1 MSINCY
7 VPHHGCKVGMQA
19 TYASLKVWM
28 SIPRTRTARSKEQQY
43 RTTAQHVLANQP
55 WTSKW
60 AIHSARWGP
69 SLFLFLL
76 SLRLS
81 LSISISFDL
90 TQLAVAW
97 CIRMCQHSKSAVG
110 LRQAAVLL
118 GFPPCPSPPIWDMAK
133 QCRAF
138 QITHWWREQM
148 CSEQHTPTCCNYL
161 HEPSWT
167 IINHHEPALWIN
179 ISFEPHTCTARL
191 GENMRV
197 ILPPEHGAHCSKTAP
212 WSKLDIARPNEI
224 GFPDSCSKF
233 SHLLFAY
240 KIL

>member
-1 MSINCY
+1 MR
-7 VPHHGCKVGMQA
+7 
-19 TYASLKVWM
+19 TLSLP
-28 SIPRTRTARSKEQQY
+28 I
-43 RTTAQHVLANQP
+43 
-55 WTSKW
+55 
-60 AIHSARWGP
+60 P
-69 SLFLFLL
+69 SL
-76 SLRLS
+76 SQTLS

-118 GFPPCPSPPIWDMAK
+118 CFPPCPSPPIWDMAK

-138 QITHWWREQM
+138 QITHWWWEQM

-212 WSKLDIARPNEI
+212 WSKLDIARPKEI